1 MKTHYETLSVAP
13 DATGVEIKAAYRRLI
28 RAYHPDT
35 AGDRGTEMTQRLNE
49 ANDVLRSPER
59 RAAYDQELAEVW
71 EPVVPEA
78 EPEPE
83 PSLYS
88 KPVSVSVPKTAST
101 PARDA
106 AWSAAR
112 YAGLRRAWWVAVVGL
127 LGAAVALLILPPS
140 NWILL
145 TFTVILAAAIVAL
158 RQRLTVWC
166 VVVLALATVTWPLA
180 VGDVLFFPAWLA
192 EAGWGSILAQSLL
205 GPLALTVNRLRG
217 SLAVLQAARPRD

>member
-1 MKTHYETLSVAP
+1 MKTTYYETLSVAP
-13 DATGVEIKAAYRRLI
+13 DAAAEEIKSAYRRLI
-28 RAYHPDT
+28 RAYHPD
-35 AGDRGTEMTQRLNE
+35 AVGARGTEMTQRLNA
-49 ANDVLRSPER
+49 ANDVLRSVER
-59 RAAYDQELAEVW
+59 RAAYDRELADLR
-71 EPVVPEA
+71 EPVVV
-78 EPEPE
+78 EPKFV
-83 PSLYS
+83 PSPYS
-88 KPVSVSVPKTAST
+88 EPVSVSVPQTATT

-106 AWSAAR
+106 VWSAAR
-112 YAGLRRAWWVAVVGL
+112 YTGLRRAWWVAVAGL

-166 VVVLALATVTWPLA
+166 VVVVGVATVTWPLA

-192 EAGWGSILAQSLL
+192 DAGWAATLAQSLL

-217 SLAVLQAARPRD
+217 SLAVLQADRPRV